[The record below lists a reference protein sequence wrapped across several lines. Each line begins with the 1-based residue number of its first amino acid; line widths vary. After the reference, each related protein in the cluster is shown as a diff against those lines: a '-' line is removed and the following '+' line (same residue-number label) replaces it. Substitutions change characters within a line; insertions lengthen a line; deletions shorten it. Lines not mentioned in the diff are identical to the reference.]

1 MDEAFDSEA
10 IAATGAELN
19 IGIPKD
25 LQMDAA
31 DTRTMCKDNR
41 RICPRYINRCHNTWV
56 QNLCPKTCGK
66 CVGDTMTATATTTTA
81 TKPPGASKCKDFFDF
96 NNKCPFHKEMGHCT
110 QPLFLDA
117 MHRFCRKSCGFCI

>member
-1 MDEAFDSEA
+1 MGIPCTDIMKTVMLLGVALLVTAAAAVAANPTQLDEAFDSEA

-41 RICPRYINRCHNTWV
+41 RICSRYINRCHNTWV

-81 TKPPGASKCKDFFDF
+81 TKPPGASKCKD
-96 NNKCPFHKEMGHCT
+96 
-110 QPLFLDA
+110 
-117 MHRFCRKSCGFCI
+117 